1 MANYLISI
9 KRLWQ
14 TDSSTI
20 STYDIS
26 GSTISGYILER
37 PGPDTRE
44 SGLRKRIP
52 EGSYR
57 LQWHNSNIPT
67 VQSHNPVPLLYNSSV
82 PVSRYI
88 LIHNGNYPDN
98 TDGCLLIGASKGD
111 NFVGNSVTKLNEL
124 KDFLTQEGIENFT
137 VTITSCYVNCS
148 N

>member
-1 MANYLISI
+1 MLIS
-9 KRLWQ
+9 
-14 TDSSTI
+14 
-20 STYDIS
+20 
-26 GSTISGYILER
+26 
-37 PGPDTRE
+37 E
-44 SGLRKRIP
+44 SAWEEMTCLFAPSLRKRIP

-98 TDGCLLIGASKGD
+98 TDGCLLIGATKGD

-124 KDFLTQEGIENFT
+124 KNFLTQEGIENFT